1 MTYVSGG
8 DVVAKRS
15 PWRLTI
21 MSDMFWGV
29 VNFVGL
35 FVSSIFSDP
44 STATRGNSN
53 IPQGSS
59 SSGRGL
65 GGNGG
70 SRRPMGR
77 VNHQG
82 TINMPMGGGCCG

>member
-35 FVSSIFSDP
+35 LIRRRRLVA
-44 STATRGNSN
+44 TATF
-53 IPQGSS
+53 
-59 SSGRGL
+59 L
-65 GGNGG
+65 KD
-70 SRRPMGR
+70 R
-77 VNHQG
+77 VLLDVVWEA
-82 TINMPMGGGCCG
+82 TEDRVDPWAE